1 MADCVDHKKRHVA
14 QGTHL
19 YNVEVVEKR
28 QGLHKRKGIRA
39 VSSNGDPHTFLEGS
53 TVRLS
58 SQQSHTKSLPTYFDD
73 VVQFPQRARVF
84 LNSFEDSSLENLS
97 ELVFTGKGQEEYLVI
112 TPDLRGTGQ
121 EEGEASPSYSA
132 LVHVPLKA
140 AIKVCTSRR
149 ACVCVHAYV
158 CMCCVYMCCV
168 CMCCPCIH
176 VCMCCVYMDECMCMC
191 ACAVYMCACVVHA
204 WMNACVCGEWV
215 GMHVWC
221 TQLSAPV

>member
-28 QGLHKRKGIRA
+28 QGLHKRRGIRA

-149 ACVCVHAYV
+149 ACVCVHV
-158 CMCCVYMCCV
+158 LSL
-168 CMCCPCIH
+168 
-176 VCMCCVYMDECMCMC
+176 
-191 ACAVYMCACVVHA
+191 YMCACVVH
-204 WMNACVCGEWV
+204 G
-215 GMHVWC
+215 
-221 TQLSAPV
+221 